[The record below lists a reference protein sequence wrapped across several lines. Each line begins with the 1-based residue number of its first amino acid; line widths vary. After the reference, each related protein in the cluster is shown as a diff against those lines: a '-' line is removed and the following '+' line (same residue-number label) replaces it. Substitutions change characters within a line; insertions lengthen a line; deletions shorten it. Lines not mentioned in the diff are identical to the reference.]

1 MSKQKGLQDVL
12 EGDDV
17 FKDLEHED
25 KSKEHHS
32 RSRHHSKQKDDVRIA
47 HDHLKDFQ
55 AKNIL
60 DLLGSNVNTT
70 FSQATL
76 VANFKKIRGDFK
88 SFNDTYRKKYNV
100 NSESYGAGN
109 GAIEAFLGSF
119 FADKRTVEDYASML
133 NMLAALQKAENNGD
147 ASVGDTIRWLINILQ
162 ASKQNCEHF
171 PRKAAAADNG
181 GDGDPEHTKATV
193 DVPFETSIPPTDF
206 PTYLMLLKTKAGNE
220 IDAKALTKEDN
231 FVDFTKEFE
240 PQLDKY
246 SWRERCE
253 EVCIE
258 LTCTSSINSS
268 FTLQN
273 FIDSIITSEGESFVV
288 VL

>member
-12 EGDDV
+12 EGVDV

-32 RSRHHSKQKDDVRIA
+32 RSRHHSKQKDDARIA
-47 HDHLKDFQ
+47 RLKV
-55 AKNIL
+55 KSIL
-60 DLLGSNVNTT
+60 DQLDSNAKRTILL
-70 FSQATL
+70 ATL
-76 VANFKKIRGDFK
+76 AAKLKKIRGDIK
-88 SFNDTYRKKYNV
+88 SFDDTYRKKYSV
-100 NSESYGAGN
+100 NNESYGAGN
-109 GAIEAFLGSF
+109 GAIEACLSSI
-119 FADKRTVEDYASML
+119 FAAKKTVEDYVSTL

-147 ASVGDTIRWLINILQ
+147 ASGDTIRWLINILQ
-162 ASKQNCEHF
+162 ARKQNHEHY
-171 PRKAAAADNG
+171 PRKVAAADNG

-193 DVPFETSIPPTDF
+193 DVPFDMSILPTNF
-206 PTYLMLLKTKAGNE
+206 PTYLMLLKTKASNE

-253 EVCIE
+253 EVCIG
-258 LTCTSSINSS
+258 INLH
-268 FTLQN
+268 FLY
-273 FIDSIITSEGESFVV
+273 
-288 VL
+288 